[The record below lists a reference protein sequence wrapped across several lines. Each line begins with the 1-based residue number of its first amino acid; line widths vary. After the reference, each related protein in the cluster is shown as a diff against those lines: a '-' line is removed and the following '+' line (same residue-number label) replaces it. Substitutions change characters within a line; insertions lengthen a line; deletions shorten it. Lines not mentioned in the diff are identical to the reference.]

1 MVIMVVILLLLGIAA
16 GRGHHIV
23 EPAPV
28 ARIKVLLA
36 LGGHCVLSL
45 ERPAGALSIKV
56 DERIQVLLVH
66 AWLLAVDCHGRA
78 VQSRRIN
85 VHAVV
90 AVVRVVGHHMA
101 EELVHHWVREGC
113 VRRRVGGGVVVEVCG
128 ARGGGRG
135 RGRGGGEVRANRRVV
150 GVNIDLIHFVDFA
163 SRESVVLFFCLVS
176 RMGEVAD
183 FCTHLF
189 ERPLAGGAALGACV
203 RVPALQLVPPFHAF
217 CVIDEM
223 RSQ

>member
-1 MVIMVVILLLLGIAA
+1 MMVVVVIMVLILLLLLGIAA

-78 VQSRRIN
+78 V
-85 VHAVV
+85 
-90 AVVRVVGHHMA
+90 
-101 EELVHHWVREGC
+101 
-113 VRRRVGGGVVVEVCG
+113 
-128 ARGGGRG
+128 
-135 RGRGGGEVRANRRVV
+135 
-150 GVNIDLIHFVDFA
+150 
-163 SRESVVLFFCLVS
+163 
-176 RMGEVAD
+176 
-183 FCTHLF
+183 
-189 ERPLAGGAALGACV
+189 
-203 RVPALQLVPPFHAF
+203 
-217 CVIDEM
+217 
-223 RSQ
+223 